1 MNIDIDLKKINLTSE
16 NIGKVKEAI
25 KKGSS
30 QGLRNAGTYM
40 VQEIRRQMTLPK
52 TGNTYIFYK
61 SRTGKT
67 RQRNRLN
74 AGSIGGNKTMTYPA
88 PQGLKI
94 PAGSSYTHKASN
106 ATGLESSAVL
116 TGELSKSIYTK
127 SSGSNQQIIGATA
140 PHAAIQEFGG
150 ANVAPRN
157 NIRRPLAQN
166 KTLIATKIK
175 NAINNNLKGL
185 Q

>member
-1 MNIDIDLKKINLTSE
+1 VNIDIDLKKINLTSK
-16 NIGKVKEAI
+16 NIAKVKDAI

-61 SRTGKT
+61 SRASKT
-67 RQRNRLN
+67 RQRSRLN
-74 AGSIGGNKTMTYPA
+74 TGSVGGDKTMTYPA
-88 PQGLKI
+88 PEGLKI
-94 PAGSSYTHKASN
+94 PAGSSYMHKASN
-106 ATGLESSAVL
+106 ASGLESSAVL
-116 TGELSKSIYTK
+116 TGELSKSVYTK

-157 NIRRPLAQN
+157 NIRRPLAEN
-166 KTLIATKIK
+166 KARIANKIQL
-175 NAINNNLKGL
+175 AINNNLKGL
-185 Q
+185 